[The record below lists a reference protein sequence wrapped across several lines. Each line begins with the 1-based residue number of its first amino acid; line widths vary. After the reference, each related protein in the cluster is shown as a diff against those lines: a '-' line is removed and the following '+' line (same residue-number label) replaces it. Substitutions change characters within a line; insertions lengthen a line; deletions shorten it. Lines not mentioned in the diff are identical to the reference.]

1 MTKRNKKY
9 NPKQIVKQKVHK
21 FQMFWEVN
29 EAKRI
34 IEMHHLLNGVDPQE
48 STHTPLHVWMKAHK
62 GDLSLALKTQTIP
75 AEQSFHI
82 VSRVHAKNKETG
94 ETVDVEF
101 QLATATIMHLW
112 QFLGDDDADLY
123 VEDGGFKKKWLGFNH
138 ELEKYLES
146 IEGDFEIVT
155 NHCCLTCFST
165 FKSFR
170 HELEFKSV
178 KLMNPEYGLGMSA
191 SVAEAKAKGVAA

>member
-62 GDLSLALKTQTIP
+62 FLSCLHGSERSNLA
-75 AEQSFHI
+75 
-82 VSRVHAKNKETG
+82 
-94 ETVDVEF
+94 DV
-101 QLATATIMHLW
+101 
-112 QFLGDDDADLY
+112 
-123 VEDGGFKKKWLGFNH
+123 
-138 ELEKYLES
+138 
-146 IEGDFEIVT
+146 
-155 NHCCLTCFST
+155 
-165 FKSFR
+165 
-170 HELEFKSV
+170 
-178 KLMNPEYGLGMSA
+178 
-191 SVAEAKAKGVAA
+191 

>member
-1 MTKRNKKY
+1 MKRNKKY
-9 NPKQIVKQKVHK
+9 NPNQMKMQKVHK
-21 FQMFWEVN
+21 FQMLWEVN
-29 EAKRI
+29 EARRI

-48 STHTPLHVWMKAHK
+48 STFTPIEVWMKAHK

-75 AEQSFHI
+75 DEQSFHI
-82 VSRVHAKNKETG
+82 VSRVHAVNKETG
-94 ETVDVEF
+94 EAVDVEF
-101 QLATATIMHLW
+101 QLATATTMHLW
-112 QFLGDDDADLY
+112 QFLGDEEADIY

-170 HELEFKSV
+170 HEMEFKAA
-178 KLMNPEYGLGMSA
+178 KLIHLGNGLGL
-191 SVAEAKAKGVAA
+191 VA

>member
-1 MTKRNKKY
+1 MKKRNKKY

-48 STHTPLHVWMKAHK
+48 STHTPLHVWMRTHK

-101 QLATATIMHLW
+101 QLRSEERRV
-112 QFLGDDDADLY
+112 GK
-123 VEDGGFKKKWLGFNH
+123 E
-138 ELEKYLES
+138 
-146 IEGDFEIVT
+146 
-155 NHCCLTCFST
+155 C
-165 FKSFR
+165 
-170 HELEFKSV
+170 
-178 KLMNPEYGLGMSA
+178 
-191 SVAEAKAKGVAA
+191 